1 MTVIIHLKYFN
12 MKTDLQIQQDVMD
25 ELSWDP
31 ILTASEIGVTVKNG
45 VVTLTGYVNNY
56 SKKLAAENAA
66 KRVKDVKAVAMDIE
80 IKLPSDGKRTDADIA
95 AAVLNALKWSSFV
108 PDDRVKPEVENGW
121 ITLEGE
127 VEWQYQKESAANAVR
142 DLIGVRGISNL
153 IRVKPSVSPV
163 LVKDVIKKALERSA
177 VIEAAG
183 INVVTE
189 GGNIVLKGKV
199 RSWGERGE
207 VERAA
212 WATPGVIDVKDEL
225 VIAP

>member
-1 MTVIIHLKYFN
+1 

-31 ILTASEIGVTVKNG
+31 ILTASEIGVTAKNG

-80 IKLPSDGKRTDADIA
+80 IKLPSDSKKTDADIA